1 MNELTPEGKFSRFG
15 ITPNLRRPKYL
26 DAKEF
31 AIALLESHDSL
42 SQFLEW
48 GYKAKNASH
57 KRCFPIIQEDLQQE
71 SPFLTYYLFD
81 KHRVVGTASFGK
93 ASQINGIQITYW
105 IRKSYQG
112 LGLGTWL
119 IQEMK
124 DHALLVLNYDFVEI
138 HTDSSN
144 LGSIRMALG
153 AGAQEWFRYEYETKA
168 WGASGEM
175 IVWGID
181 HPAIKFEK
189 RVNRTIVGQLH
200 RPSFGSLG

>member
-1 MNELTPEGKFSRFG
+1 MNELISKGKFSKFG
-15 ITPNLRRPKYL
+15 ITPYLRRPKYL

-57 KRCFPIIQEDLQQE
+57 KRCFPIIQEDLQQK

-81 KHRVVGTASFGK
+81 KHKVVGTASFGK

-112 LGLGTWL
+112 LGLGAWL

-138 HTDSSN
+138 HTDSEN
-144 LGSIRMALG
+144 LGSIKLALG
-153 AGAQEWFRYEYETKA
+153 AGAQEWFRYDYETKA

-181 HPAIKFEK
+181 HPSLRFERK
-189 RVNRTIVGQLH
+189 VNQLIVGQLH